1 MRIKTLGFPKMHK
14 EKGERRDFLPELFQ
28 KLDKF
33 KEVEIYLEEGYG
45 EGMGFKHKDYL
56 HKNPNLKFVSHDE
69 IYKKD
74 LVVVLRAPKPE
85 DIEKM
90 RKESS
95 LISMLHYDTRPI
107 RNALLKRKEILSFS
121 MDSMVDDDN
130 NRMVVNYW
138 GTAMSGARI
147 AFKELQRRMRDFYS
161 LDRKIINI
169 TIMGFGK
176 VGLNAARAFKELSNL
191 ELLSENVPGLVINML
206 TRSIT
211 KDKEA
216 LKYIFKETDLLVDAT
231 WRKDATK
238 IIVPNSLIA
247 HLPEHA
253 IILDLAA
260 DPYNEKVKPIQV
272 KGIEGIPTGTLDK
285 YVIEPDDE
293 LYETIPKEIDKTNRR
308 LVVSCN
314 AWPGVHPEE
323 SMAVYGRQ
331 IFPFIKVLLENGS
344 HSLDID
350 SENLYERALVRSSL
364 DYFLKNYEYWRY

>member
-1 MRIKTLGFPKMHK
+1 M
-14 EKGERRDFLPELFQ
+14 
-28 KLDKF
+28 
-33 KEVEIYLEEGYG
+33 EIYLEEGYG

-74 LVVVLRAPKPE
+74 LVVVLRAPKTE

-191 ELLSENVPGLVINML
+191 ELLSENVPGLVVNML